1 MENFLAPAES
11 LARAESTFVRDVWMV
26 AISDDALVCV
36 EIDAVEVMVTIA
48 PERLRFW
55 AAVVMRREPSEDARA
70 VISFVEP
77 STRLTPLK
85 TAFFT
90 IVVIW
95 SRRAV

>member
-1 MENFLAPAES
+1 
-11 LARAESTFVRDVWMV
+11 MV
-26 AISDDALVCV
+26 AINDEAFVWV
-36 EIDAVEVMVTIA
+36 EIDAVDAIVMIA

-70 VISFVEP
+70 VIWFVEP

-90 IVVIW
+90 IVVI
-95 SRRAV
+95 